1 MTSSTTS
8 PDLLAMDAAGVQ
20 AGLPNFSAVE
30 LEALIRRANVEY
42 WDHASPTLPDALY
55 DQLVERLKRQAP
67 DAAVLSA
74 MGPSAPGEP
83 ALAADEAVL
92 LAPEARFGAGVIHKR
107 PMLSLDKCYNETDL
121 QAWGT
126 KFTGAFLVLP

>member
-1 MTSSTTS
+1 MTSSNTS

-55 DQLVERLKRQAP
+55 DQLVERLRRQDP
-67 DAAVLSA
+67 SAAVLSA
-74 MGPSAPGEP
+74 MGPSAPSGSTEP

-92 LAPEARFGAGVIHKR
+92 LAPEA
-107 PMLSLDKCYNETDL
+107 LSLIHI
-121 QAWGT
+121 
-126 KFTGAFLVLP
+126 